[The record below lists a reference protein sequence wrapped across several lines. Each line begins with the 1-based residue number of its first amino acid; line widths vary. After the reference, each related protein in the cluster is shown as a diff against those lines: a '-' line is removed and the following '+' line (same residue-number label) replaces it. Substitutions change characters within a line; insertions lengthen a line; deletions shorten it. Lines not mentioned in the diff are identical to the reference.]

1 MERAFKGVWIP
12 AEIWLNEGLSVMEKV
27 LYAEIDSF
35 CGSGKECFC
44 SNAHFAHLLQ
54 VSERQVQRL
63 LVSLE
68 KKGII
73 SRRMVYKEGGK
84 EVDKRYL
91 KPVHV
96 TTPPDKAVATPHDEI
111 VTPSGDENVVGTHP
125 GITNPSITDI
135 YSDSTTETE
144 SKTKRKRKAFVPP
157 TLEEV
162 TAYVQEKKLKVN
174 PKDFFDY
181 YEAGNWHDQTGKPVK
196 VWKQKCQ
203 SWSMREGAN
212 QKSQPSQPSNGIV
225 DTDIDWSKYDG

>member
-96 TTPPDKAVATPHDEI
+96 TTPPDKAVATPPDEI

-125 GITNPSITDI
+125 SITNPSITDI

-144 SKTKRKRKAFVPP
+144 GKTKRKRKAFVPP

-196 VWKQKCQ
+196 VWKKKCQ

>member
-1 MERAFKGVWIP
+1 LI
-12 AEIWLNEGLSVMEKV
+12 N
-27 LYAEIDSF
+27 
-35 CGSGKECFC
+35 
-44 SNAHFAHLLQ
+44 
-54 VSERQVQRL
+54 
-63 LVSLE
+63 SLE
-68 KKGII
+68 EKGMI
-73 SRRMVYKEGGK
+73 SRRLTYKDGSK

-91 KPVHV
+91 KAIPPVPFDTTPTDMDV
-96 TTPPDKAVATPHDEI
+96 TTPSDTGDSTPPVKDDSTPP
-111 VTPSGDENVVGTHP
+111 VTDVTGTYAD
-125 GITNPSITDI
+125 ITNPSITDI

-144 SKTKRKRKAFVPP
+144 GKTKRKRKAFVPP

-174 PKDFFDY
+174 PEAFFNY